1 MVEYTRDKIL
11 PEDLIQKTNLQQHN
25 FMITA
30 INDIDGR
37 QADIEDVTNVNI
49 DDIADLKTNVVALSN
64 EKLDKADI
72 DADLHFGDISV
83 TRDGTAVIMSLD
95 VFNPTTSITT
105 PISFTIPGATSAL
118 AGSMDASSVAWIAGA
133 EERISALEGLS
144 DVKAVSGLSSE
155 PTQAQLNYAWV
166 AATSKQAETGDIIQ
180 DIDNAK
186 LWVFITDTWILY
198 GTLVVVPMATTTS
211 IGGIKDTALNTV
223 GNRWY
228 CHVEVD
234 GRVALIGGDV
244 LSTLVDTTVP
254 ALQSAIN
261 NAVKKTGDTM
271 SGRLYANGDIS
282 IERNGEGGIAN
293 KRLDVGYNTIWT
305 RFKRDVVVDKDNK
318 IVGESV
324 VTCTNNDPTYG
335 MITSNILAATSYKDD
350 GTPVTCNLSV
360 RAQPTGD
367 CFVTIPM
374 RATPGASD
382 IINKGYLDT
391 RLTSKQDTLV
401 FDSTPILNSTKP
413 VTSGGIY
420 NNLLTKADKSEL
432 TAGLALK
439 ADAPTWT
446 YGSGTLTTNAGT
458 CGYNYAYS
466 VIGDVVTMRFTVGP
480 SVDDQFTVP
489 LPVGIA
495 SASVQ
500 CIGIADDARFWVD
513 YGGTST
519 NAINVNRAQTTI
531 QEHSFHMLVIGQPS
545 G

>member
-37 QADIEDVTNVNI
+37 QADIEDVTNVNN
-49 DDIADLKTNVVALSN
+49 DDIADLKTDVVALSN

-83 TRDGTAVIMSLD
+83 TRDGTAVLMTLD
-95 VFNPTTSITT
+95 VFNPTTGIVT

-144 DVKAVSGLSSE
+144 NVKAVSGLSSE

-180 DIDNAK
+180 DVNNAK
-186 LWVFITDTWILY
+186 LWVFVTDTWILY
-198 GTLVVVPMATTTS
+198 GTLVIVPMATTNS

-228 CHVEVD
+228 CHVEAD

-254 ALQSAIN
+254 ALQSGIN
-261 NAVKKTGDTM
+261 DAVMKTGDETI
-271 SGRLYANGDIS
+271 SGGKTFTDIINVNSGAIRVAPSISNGTYVEMQVASSSATNSAMNIVTRRDGPIRVTIFSVIS
-282 IERNGEGGIAN
+282 DGNNSYTTTLMRPSPSGN
-293 KRLDVGYNTIWT
+293 
-305 RFKRDVVVDKDNK
+305 DVV
-318 IVGESV
+318 
-324 VTCTNNDPTYG
+324 
-335 MITSNILAATSYKDD
+335 
-350 GTPVTCNLSV
+350 
-360 RAQPTGD
+360 
-367 CFVTIPM
+367 
-374 RATPGASD
+374 
-382 IINKGYLDT
+382 NKGYLDT
-391 RLTSKQDTLV
+391 RLTTKQDTLV

-420 NNLLTKADKSEL
+420 NALIVKADKSEL
-432 TAGLALK
+432 TDGLALK
-439 ADAPTWT
+439 ADKTEVNGGLALKVDKG
-446 YGSGTLTTNAGT
+446 GS
-458 CGYNYAYS
+458 
-466 VIGDVVTMRFTVGP
+466 ITVGDRMITFTNILTATWRKCRDSHVTNFVTFIRP
-480 SVDDQFTVP
+480 GSDFIVDISPDRVEVHNVCKKKDDTSVDAWNTATFMVP
-489 LPVGIA
+489 TEWYY
-495 SASVQ
+495 
-500 CIGIADDARFWVD
+500 RVD
-513 YGGTST
+513 HTPLT
-519 NAINVNRAQTTI
+519 PNKIIEQPIFIN
-531 QEHSFHMLVIGQPS
+531 
-545 G
+545 